1 MKTIFRTLI
10 LTAMLCMAAPRALA
24 QGFVVNL
31 SDGSQM
37 LFPINAVSNVS
48 IYGTDQEQIS
58 VSASS
63 LTLTADGAKKTVT
76 VTTNVYAYAVS
87 TSESWLTVTTSVN
100 ASGEKYIS
108 VGAEPNPSTTART
121 ATVTLTAGNAKAT
134 VKVTQTGEAYIKPA
148 STSVS
153 FGEASATKTVALTTN
168 SSSVTAISSTSWL
181 TPTVSS
187 DGATLTLKVTAN
199 TVSTA
204 RTATVTLTAGSAT
217 ATISVTQAAAT
228 FPATKIFTVTGNG
241 KTVTFNMKLVEAGTF
256 QMGSDAADDNDWD
269 KPVHSVT
276 LTKDYYMGETEV
288 TQALWYAV
296 MGQNP
301 TSDGSQW
308 ESTYGLGDSNPAYY
322 VSWNDCQTFIS
333 KLNALT
339 GVTFRLPTEA
349 EWEFAAKG
357 GNKSQGYT
365 YAGSNKLGDVAWYS
379 GNSSSKTHEVATKA
393 PNELGLYDMS
403 GNVWEWCQDL
413 YGSYSSSAQTD
424 PTGPTSGSLRV
435 LRGGSWDSDAANCR
449 VADRG
454 WTYATYRSG
463 NLGFRLGL

>member
-1 MKTIFRTLI
+1 MKAIFRTL
-10 LTAMLCMAAPRALA
+10 LAAVLCMATPHALA

-37 LFPINAVSNVS
+37 LFPLSSVSNVS
-48 IYGTDQEQIS
+48 IYGTGQEQIS

-63 LTLTADGAKKTVT
+63 LTLNADDAMKTVT
-76 VTTNVYAYAVS
+76 VTTNVFAYAVS
-87 TSESWLTVTTSVN
+87 VSESWLTVTTAVST
-100 ASGEKYIS
+100 SGNKYIS
-108 VGAEPNPSTTART
+108 VGAEPDHGTTART
-121 ATVTLTAGNAKAT
+121 ATITLTAGAATAT
-134 VKVTQTGEAYIKPA
+134 VNVTQNGAT
-148 STSVS
+148 V
-153 FGEASATKTVALTTN
+153 SATK
-168 SSSVTAISSTSWL
+168 S
-181 TPTVSS
+181 
-187 DGATLTLKVTAN
+187 
-199 TVSTA
+199 
-204 RTATVTLTAGSAT
+204 
-217 ATISVTQAAAT
+217 
-228 FPATKIFTVTGNG
+228 FTVTGNG

-256 QMGSDAADDNDWD
+256 QMGSDAADAFDWE